1 MLSAS
6 GATSIMTSELVQVD
20 LSGYVTLIWV
30 LQLPAHLKFVT
41 RAKRKLVFLGSFARL
56 VIRRLDFLLFLLAFY
71 AF

>member
-1 MLSAS
+1 MLSAP
-6 GATSIMTSELVQVD
+6 GATSIMNSELVQVD

-30 LQLPAHLKFVT
+30 LYLPAHLKFGT